1 MIIQPTSL
9 AALTWLGA
17 ASGTTAESWRI
28 GVVLSARPLGVTDQ
42 GKILL
47 QVGGMTVE
55 ADLSGQ
61 SGGGG
66 APDPRSMLLPGQT
79 QAALPA
85 QFQVRVLSLGSQP
98 TLEVMLP
105 QVAESTAQIAMR
117 ERLPQQNGFAP
128 LLASVQALSQRPV
141 MRQIPAEL
149 RPVLAQLEQAI
160 RTPADVTTGAG
171 LREAIVR
178 SGLFM
183 ESSLTQGPLLASNVG
198 EDDWKAVLLKLSNL
212 LASYAPPRGSAS
224 ASGSSQTARPALP
237 GSELDT
243 PPPLLQRGVQPQ
255 ARAAE
260 LATQLTRLGAEDD
273 PTPVLTQLHTAVRAA
288 LARVEVAQLEATT
301 VPAWMTEIP
310 IKSRDGK
317 DILQLQLD
325 HVPGPEG
332 EPPRQWTLGFAIDL
346 PTLGPVQGELHL
358 HDLRL
363 SVRLWAERASTTDR
377 LEQQFTALRQRLA
390 ACGLLLDQ
398 LTCQTGL
405 PRGTGR
411 QTANLLKAQA

>member
-28 GVVLSARPLGVTDQ
+28 GVVLSARPLGTTDQ

-55 ADLSGQ
+55 ADMPGQ

-66 APDPRSMLLPGQT
+66 GAPADPRTPFLPGHAPT
-79 QAALPA
+79 PSPLPA

-105 QVAESTAQIAMR
+105 QATESTAQVALR
-117 ERLPQQNGFAP
+117 ERLPQQGGFAP
-128 LLASVQALSQRPV
+128 LLATVQALAQRPV
-141 MRQIPAEL
+141 MRQIPAPL
-149 RPVLAQLEQAI
+149 RPALAQLEQAM
-160 RTPADVTTGAG
+160 RTPADITTGAG

-183 ESSLTQGPLLASNVG
+183 ESSLAQGPLLASSVG
-198 EDDWKAVLLKLSNL
+198 EEDWKAVLLKLSSL
-212 LASYAPPRGSAS
+212 LDSYAPPR
-224 ASGSSQTARPALP
+224 SGVAQPGLPAMP
-237 GSELDT
+237 GRGLDT

-255 ARAAE
+255 ARAAD
-260 LATQLTRLGAEDD
+260 LANQLARLGAEED
-273 PTPVLTQLHTAVRAA
+273 PAPVLSQLHTAVRAA

-310 IKSRDGK
+310 IKGRDGK
-317 DILQLQLD
+317 DVLQLQLD
-325 HVPGPEG
+325 YVPGPQG

-398 LTCQTGL
+398 LSCQTGL

-411 QTANLLKAQA
+411 RTANLLKAQA

>member
-28 GVVLSARPLGVTDQ
+28 GVVLSARPLGVTEQ
-42 GKILL
+42 GKLLL
-47 QVGGMTVE
+47 QIAGMTVE
-55 ADLSGQ
+55 ADVTGQ

-66 APDPRSMLLPGQT
+66 GAAADPRTPFLPGQSPA
-79 QAALPA
+79 QSALPA

-105 QVAESTAQIAMR
+105 QAPESTAQIALR
-117 ERLPQQNGFAP
+117 ERLPQQDGFAP
-128 LLASVQALSQRPV
+128 LLATVQALAQRPV
-141 MRQIPAEL
+141 MRQIPAPL
-149 RPVLAQLEQAI
+149 RPALAQLEQAM

-171 LREAIVR
+171 LREAIMR

-183 ESSLTQGPLLASNVG
+183 ESTLAQGPLLASSVG
-198 EDDWKAVLLKLSNL
+198 EEDWKAVLLKLSNL
-212 LASYAPPRGSAS
+212 LASYAPPRGSATQS
-224 ASGSSQTARPALP
+224 VLPAMP
-237 GSELDT
+237 GRGLDT
-243 PPPLLQRGVQPQ
+243 PPPLLQRGVQAQ
-255 ARAAE
+255 ARAAD
-260 LATQLTRLGAEDD
+260 LASQLTRLGTEDD
-273 PTPVLTQLHTAVRAA
+273 PAPVLSQLHTAVRAA

-310 IKSRDGK
+310 IKGRDGK
-317 DILQLQLD
+317 DVLQLQLD
-325 HVPGPEG
+325 CVPGPEG

-398 LTCQTGL
+398 LSCQTGL
-405 PRGTGR
+405 PRATGR
-411 QTANLLKAQA
+411 HTANLLKAQA

>member
-28 GVVLSARPLGVTDQ
+28 GVVLSARPLGTTDQ

-47 QVGGMTVE
+47 QVGNMTVE
-55 ADLSGQ
+55 ADLSGGQ
-61 SGGGG
+61 FGGS
-66 APDPRSMLLPGQT
+66 APDPRSMLLPGQA
-79 QAALPA
+79 QAPLPA

-141 MRQIPAEL
+141 MRQIPPEL
-149 RPVLAQLEQAI
+149 RPALAQLEQAI
-160 RTPADVTTGAG
+160 RSPADVTTGAG

-183 ESSLTQGPLLASNVG
+183 ESGLTQGPQLAGAVG
-198 EDDWKAVLLKLSNL
+198 EEDWKAALLKLANL
-212 LASYAPPRGSAS
+212 LDSYAPPRGSS
-224 ASGSSQTARPALP
+224 PGPLP
-237 GSELDT
+237 GLPQRAGDT
-243 PPPLLQRGVQPQ
+243 PPPLLQRGVQAQ
-255 ARAAE
+255 ARAAD
-260 LATQLTRLGAEDD
+260 LATALARLGADED
-273 PTPVLTQLHTAVRAA
+273 PTPLLAHLQTSVRAA

-310 IKSRDGK
+310 IRGRDGN
-317 DILQLQLD
+317 DVLQLELD
-325 HVPGPEG
+325 YVPGPEG

-346 PTLGPVQGELHL
+346 PALGPVQGELHL

-363 SVRLWAERASTTDR
+363 SVRLWAERTSTTDR

-398 LTCQTGL
+398 LSCQTGL

-411 QTANLLKAQA
+411 HTANLLRAQA